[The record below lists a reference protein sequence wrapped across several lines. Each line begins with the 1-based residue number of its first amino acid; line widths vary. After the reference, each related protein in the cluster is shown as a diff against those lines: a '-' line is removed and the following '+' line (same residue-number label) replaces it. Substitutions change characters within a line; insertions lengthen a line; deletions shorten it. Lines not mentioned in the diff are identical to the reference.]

1 MAVTM
6 GKLIIVALLGAL
18 AVFMGTLVLT
28 LQVLIVQRKQ
38 YLTLAEKRTG
48 NAKKHVSTVELDES
62 IPVGL
67 RMSTVNPS
75 QPTKDIYLWKSIAQH
90 ESSKRYAGIAYWNQV
105 KSYLGTLG
113 DVTGIDEHAFTSY
126 YHPPASHIHTSLLK
140 ASHHGNSDA
149 QHYVASALASGIW
162 LTGQQSANQTIPED
176 FHDITPEIMLLWHMS
191 ALDGNVEAAVAL
203 GHRISVTNT
212 ECSASLPYFE
222 AAAHGIL
229 DQLEVE
235 MQSRA
240 KISPPMD
247 RHSLPE
253 IHLHGGTSSQLTWD
267 NKPDESP
274 EAIQYYHLLSIRQP
288 DPDIHAAH
296 TLAQLYHFGV
306 RGVPKN
312 LTKALFY
319 YEIAAEKQR
328 EAAGQVGKF
337 HFWSLGMNP
346 SDRDLLKAHRY
357 FIMGAPDGLDGCRE
371 KYRQA
376 LKVKT
381 KSQSIEETS
390 VTVCDH
396 PSLNGL
402 GLVYLY
408 GIPMVKAVD
417 VEKARAYF
425 QLARDMGNMDAAYNL
440 AMLRLGFKA
449 GWKEVKNVHGT
460 GQSLSLPGFMEKPSN
475 FPSRD
480 SWVAAVQDLQ
490 SAANKQHLQARHRL
504 GMIYQDGI
512 QVGGQIYVQKDCKK
526 ASQYYRSVISDGSPY
541 LSKRTRMA
549 YKQYMAGDSEGAL
562 VNYLMAAETGHSLS
576 QVNAAFLLDR
586 GVCLHLDDHQCR
598 IASLR
603 LWKAAALS
611 GDQEAALRVGDFY
624 YYGTKRNPTL
634 MDAVLF
640 PEHHLLPVLT
650 KYARITKSFLMAKLG
665 KVAEQE
671 APADICQESSEE
683 ICKNPQVSRDESD
696 ADMEKAALYYRL
708 ALEQFKSARAN
719 FNLGYMHEW
728 GLGLKQDFPLAKRH
742 YDLAKAASKQ
752 AGFAVQIAL
761 LTMNLHEHL
770 AQLYSAWQD
779 QRKDRQKMT
788 NSLMEKGETKLD
800 VIIKHLIS
808 WESLLIIILT
818 YILSKLLKHRQTER
832 QRE

>member
-38 YLTLAEKRTG
+38 YLTLVEKRTG
-48 NAKKHVSTVELDES
+48 REKKHASGVELDES
-62 IPVGL
+62 TAVSL
-67 RMSTVNPS
+67 KMSTVSPS
-75 QPTKDIYLWKSIAQH
+75 EPTKDTDIYLWKNVAPD

-113 DVTGIDEHAFTSY
+113 DVTGIDEHVFTSY

-140 ASHHGNSDA
+140 ASQHGNSDA
-149 QHYVASALASGIW
+149 QHYVASALANGIW
-162 LTGQQSANQTIPED
+162 LTGQQSANQSIPDD
-176 FHDITPEIMLLWHMS
+176 FLDITPEAMLLWHMS

-203 GHRISVTNT
+203 GHRISATNN
-212 ECSASLPYFE
+212 ECSASLPYYE
-222 AAAHGIL
+222 AAAHGVV
-229 DQLEVE
+229 DQLEVD

-240 KISPPMD
+240 KVSPPMD

-319 YEIAAEKQR
+319 YEIAAEKNQR

-337 HFWSLGMNP
+337 HFWSLGMSP

-357 FIMGAPDGLDGCRE
+357 FLKGAPDGLDGCRE

-376 LKVKT
+376 LKVQT

-390 VTVCDH
+390 VKVCDH

-417 VEKARAYF
+417 IEKARAYF

-449 GWKEVKNVHGT
+449 GWKEVNDVHGT
-460 GQSLSLPGFMEKPSN
+460 GQSLSLPVFMEKPSN

-480 SWVAAVQDLQ
+480 NWVVAVQDLQ
-490 SAANKQHLQARHRL
+490 SAANKNHLQARHRL

-512 QVGGQIYVQKDCKK
+512 QVGGHVYVQKDCKK
-526 ASQYYRSVISDGSPY
+526 ASQYYRHVISEGSPY
-541 LSKRTRMA
+541 LSKRTRMG
-549 YKQYMAGDSEGAL
+549 YKQYMAGDYEGAL
-562 VNYLMAAETGHSLS
+562 VNYLMAAETGHTLS

-586 GVCLHLDDHQCR
+586 GVCLHLAEYQCR

-634 MDAVLF
+634 IDAVLF
-640 PEHHLLPVLT
+640 PEHHLLPLFT
-650 KYARITKSFLMAKLG
+650 KYVRIAKSFLMAKVDE
-665 KVAEQE
+665 VAERE
-671 APADICQESSEE
+671 THIEICQESSYEM
-683 ICKNPQVSRDESD
+683 CKNPELSRDESD
-696 ADMEKAALYYRL
+696 ADMEKAAIYYRL
-708 ALEQFKSARAN
+708 ALDKAKSARAN

-761 LTMNLHEHL
+761 ATMNLHEQV
-770 AQLYSAWQD
+770 AQFYSAWQN
-779 QRKDRQKMT
+779 QSSEMR
-788 NSLMEKGETKLD
+788 NSLEGGKTKLD
-800 VIIKHLIS
+800 VVIKHLIS

-818 YILSKLLKHRQTER
+818 YALSKLLKHRQTER